1 MKKWIF
7 GFLAF
12 LLVLIVPVGQGSV
25 QAEASTIKDKAQAL
39 AQTVIADYDVT
50 SLQYAIMD
58 HGKITLSDGAG
69 LADKA
74 KGAPVTPT
82 TMYGIGS
89 VSKMIV
95 AAATMQL
102 VDANLVDLD
111 EPLTT
116 YIKDFK
122 MADERYRQITPRML
136 LNHSSGLYG
145 THYENSMLFDDDDT
159 QSHDELLRKL
169 RSEHL
174 KSDPGA
180 YSVYCNDG
188 FTLLEILVERVSG
201 MSYSDYLNQHFN
213 QPLGLVNTKTPL
225 DTFDRAKLAKAYF
238 PGVEEVLPAENAN
251 ILGAGGL
258 YSTAEE
264 LVKYAEVLM
273 GDRPELLS
281 EAAAKSMQAHEYR
294 NGIWVEEESN
304 VFNYGLGWDAVDLAP
319 FGDYGITALSKG
331 GDTIVYHAGLIVLP
345 EQHISISVLS
355 SGGSSFYNSAF
366 AARVLL
372 EYLNEKGWIDE
383 IQPDPTF
390 EAPVKVEM
398 PKELQAYSGLYGMV
412 GETMKVE
419 IKQGEFELP
428 AQMSGLIPEQTY
440 VYTGNGRFT
449 SSDGATNVSFVKET
463 NGKIYLKLDTDLN
476 FPGLS
481 QMHMVSYEYQKL
493 EAQPLSQTV
502 KELWKARDGQTYYA
516 LDEKINS
523 FFYLSTAIIN
533 KTLALDL
540 DYGYANGA
548 KIVDA
553 NQAVN
558 VMEIPNMNGRD
569 AFDFKFSKS
578 SGAEILDVNGQ
589 TYIREDGIPNLY
601 GGKESKITIQ
611 PSGQARWFHIQP
623 SLAGRTMTV
632 NMEGSGGF
640 IVYDEQGL
648 MVHSSIIRKQNSIPL
663 PAGGKIVFGGQAGD
677 VFRIHLSNK

>member
-7 GFLAF
+7 GFLAV
-12 LLVLIVPVGQGSV
+12 LLVFITPVDQGTV
-25 QAEASTIKDKAQAL
+25 QAEASSVKEKAQVM
-39 AQTVIADYDVT
+39 AQTVLTDYGVT

-58 HGKITLSDGAG
+58 HGKIALSDGAG
-69 LADKA
+69 YADPE
-74 KGAPVTPT
+74 KGTPVTPT

-89 VSKMIV
+89 VSKMVV

-102 VDANLVDLD
+102 VDAKLVDLD
-111 EPLTT
+111 QPLTT
-116 YIKDFK
+116 YIKDFE
-122 MADERYRQITPRML
+122 MADDRYRQITPRML

-145 THYENSMLFDDDDT
+145 SHYENSMLFDDNDT
-159 QSHDELLRKL
+159 QNHDELLRKM

-201 MSYSDYLNQHFN
+201 MSYTEYLNQHFN
-213 QPLGLVNTKTPL
+213 KPLGLVHTKTPM
-225 DTFDRAKLAKAYF
+225 DTFDRGKLAKTYF
-238 PGVEEVLPAENAN
+238 PGVDKVLPVENAN
-251 ILGAGGL
+251 VLGAGGV

-264 LVKYAEVLM
+264 LAKYSEVLM

-281 EAAAKSMQAHEYR
+281 KAAAKSMQAHEYR
-294 NGIWVEEESN
+294 NGIWVEEEAN
-304 VFNYGLGWDAVDLAP
+304 IFNYGLGWDSVELAP

-366 AARVLL
+366 AAGVLL
-372 EYLNEKGWIDE
+372 EYLHEKGLIDE

-390 EAPVKVEM
+390 ETPVKVEM

-412 GETMKVE
+412 GETMKVD
-419 IKQGEFELP
+419 IQQGQMEL
-428 AQMSGLIPEQTY
+428 AVQMGGLIPAQTY

-449 SSDGATNVSFVKET
+449 SSDGSANVSFVKET
-463 NGKIYLKLDTDLN
+463 NGKTYLKLDAYLN

-493 EAQPLSQTV
+493 EAQPLSQAV
-502 KELWKARDGQTYYA
+502 KEQWKTRDGKMYYA

-523 FFYLSTAIIN
+523 LFFLATSVLN
-533 KTLALDL
+533 KTLSVDL
-540 DYGYANGA
+540 EYGYANGA

-558 VMEIPNMNGRD
+558 VMEIPNMNSRD
-569 AFDFKFSKS
+569 AFDFKFSKLN
-578 SGAEILDVNGQ
+578 GVEFLDVNGQ
-589 TYIREDGIPNLY
+589 TFIREDAIPNLY
-601 GGKESKITIQ
+601 AGAQAKITIQ
-611 PSGQARWFHIQP
+611 PSGQARWFNIQP
-623 SLAGRTMTV
+623 SLEGRTITV
-632 NMEGSGGF
+632 KTEGNGGF

-648 MVHSSIIRKQNSIPL
+648 LVHSSIVSKQPSFKL

-677 VFRIHLSNK
+677 VFHIHLSN